1 MKSSEKKIFYENATR
16 ELLSR
21 LDAIDLTPV
30 DKQKAVYY
38 TKLFREAFKYD
49 DIKKFVFLS
58 PQNINWDFGYDS
70 AGFCYASSVVFSIMT
85 GFQNW
90 NLMYIDADKW
100 LGHIPHYYLKHIK
113 TGKFFDITF
122 DQFSVNGFNIP
133 YEIGEITPFA
143 LTPGDTPFK
152 FADALN
158 LDLIKT
164 LRNSTTRK

>member
-1 MKSSEKKIFYENATR
+1 MKPSEKKTFYENATR
-16 ELLSR
+16 ELLSQ
-21 LDAIDLTPV
+21 LNTMTLSPA
-30 DKQKAVYY
+30 DKNKAVYY

-49 DIKKFVFLS
+49 AIKKHVFLS
-58 PQNINWDFGYDS
+58 QENIYWNFGYDS

-100 LGHIPHYYLKHIK
+100 PGYVSHYYLKHLK
-113 TGKFFDITF
+113 SGKFFDITF
-122 DQFSVNGFNIP
+122 DQFSVDGFTVP
-133 YEIGEITPFA
+133 YEIGEIAPFA

-152 FADALN
+152 FADVLN